1 MYDEYINH
9 VKTFQAPVVRGW
21 YLTLERVVTPL
32 RVPNAVAATFAKV
45 SLDQLVFAPL
55 FNVVLISIIGLSQVT
70 SMKNIIPSF
79 FGLTGLN

>member
-1 MYDEYINH
+1 M
-9 VKTFQAPVVRGW
+9 
-21 YLTLERVVTPL
+21 ERVVTPL

-70 SMKNIIPSF
+70 TM
-79 FGLTGLN
+79 TEDT